1 MEHGNLGG
9 LFESGIKTKPGDTY
23 YYGFQGPSP
32 YFNMASTGSWND
44 NDADESTYVIGTTI
58 MLLVSGGVRLR
69 YNFGRSTSSGGIATF
84 AKLVRNGVEV
94 WKGNLYGGQDV
105 GVYHA
110 NPVYDIYNV
119 EPGDIIQIFVKAP
132 RYSTYEAGL
141 SNITI
146 TYDLL

>member
-9 LFESGIKTKPGDTY
+9 LFETGVKTKPGGTY
-23 YYGFQGPSP
+23 YYGFQGASPS
-32 YFNMASTGSWND
+32 FDMANTGSWND

-58 MLLVSGGVRLR
+58 MLLVSGGVRLQYR
-69 YNFGRSTSSGGIATF
+69 FGRSTSTGGIATF

-94 WKGNLYGGQDV
+94 WKGNLYGGQDAN
-105 GVYHA
+105 VYSA
-110 NPVYDIYNV
+110 NPIYDIYNI

-132 RYSTYEAGL
+132 RYSTYNAYL
-141 SNITI
+141 SNIII